1 MASLPIIL
9 LVGAALRV
17 WLFRS
22 HSMAHWLSERPE
34 LVTPLTS
41 WKRVTEGLALR
52 RAGVAPYDGDV
63 YHETPLMLRMVD
75 LADGLLGQNNMWVLL
90 LVVDLLTALIL
101 SLVAVEM
108 RHYFLSQQA
117 AEEERYISVSFPSKI
132 ICVIMIWWYY
142 GNLAPEVWKTSISVS
157 AVRVRAVKHLRLAS
171 I

>member
-22 HSMAHWLSERPE
+22 HSMAHWLTERPE

-63 YHETPLMLRMVD
+63 YHETPLMLRVVD

-117 AEEERYISVSFPSKI
+117 AEEERYISVSFLSKI
-132 ICVIMIWWYY
+132 ICAIDSGQMKKFTITIEPIYRT
-142 GNLAPEVWKTSISVS
+142 L
-157 AVRVRAVKHLRLAS
+157 
-171 I
+171 